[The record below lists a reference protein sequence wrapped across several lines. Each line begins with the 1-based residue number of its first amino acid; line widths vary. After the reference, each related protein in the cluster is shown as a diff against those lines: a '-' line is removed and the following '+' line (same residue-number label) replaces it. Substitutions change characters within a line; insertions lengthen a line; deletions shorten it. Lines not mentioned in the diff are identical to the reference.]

1 MRPAPC
7 ASVIRMD
14 ARATFGTVLTAM
26 VTPFHADGSMDL
38 DSAARLAD
46 HLVTMGCDGIV
57 VSGTTGE
64 SPTTHSPEKVDLIR
78 AVAGAVGDRAKVV
91 AGAGS
96 NDTAHAVRM
105 AECAAAAGADALLVV
120 TPYYNRPSQDGI
132 AVHIETV
139 ASSTDLPVMLYDI
152 PGRTG
157 AALGPAASARLARHP
172 NILALKDAAGN
183 AVAGCRRGLETGL
196 AVYSGDDP
204 LNLSFLTH
212 GAVGVV
218 SVVGHVAAD
227 RYRRMVDAVAASD
240 LATAL
245 AVHNEL
251 LPLVDAIMGT
261 GQGAV
266 LAKHA
271 VYELGL
277 IATDALRLPLVPGTG
292 EERTALRSA
301 MRDLG
306 YLG

>member
-1 MRPAPC
+1 
-7 ASVIRMD
+7 MD

-46 HLVTMGCDGIV
+46 HLVAAGCDGLV

-64 SPTTHSPEKVDLIR
+64 SPTTHGPEKVDLVR
-78 AVAGAVGDRAKVV
+78 AVVGAVGGRAKVV

-105 AECAAAAGADALLVV
+105 AECAADAGADALLVV
-120 TPYYNRPSQDGI
+120 SPYYNRPSQEGV

-139 ASSTDLPVMLYDI
+139 ASATDLPVLLYDI

-157 AALGPAASARLARHP
+157 VAIGPAASARLARHP
-172 NILALKDAAGN
+172 NILAVKDAAGN
-183 AVAGCRRGLETGL
+183 AVAGCRRGRETGL

-240 LATAL
+240 LAGAL
-245 AVHNEL
+245 AVHDEL
-251 LPLVDAIMGT
+251 APLVDAIMGT

-266 LAKHA
+266 LAKYA
-271 VYELGL
+271 VHELGL
-277 IATDALRLPLVPGTG
+277 IRTARLRLPLVPPTD
-292 EERTALRSA
+292 EQRTALLAA
-301 MRDLG
+301 MRALG
-306 YLG
+306 HLG

>member
-1 MRPAPC
+1 
-7 ASVIRMD
+7 MD
-14 ARATFGTVLTAM
+14 ARSAFGTVLTAM

-46 HLVTMGCDGIV
+46 HLVTAGCDGLV

-64 SPTTHSPEKVDLIR
+64 SPTTHGPEKADLVR
-78 AVAGAVGDRAKVV
+78 AVVGAVGGRAKVV

-105 AECAAAAGADALLVV
+105 AECAAEAGADALLVV
-120 TPYYNRPSQDGI
+120 SPYYNRPSQEGV

-139 ASSTDLPVMLYDI
+139 ASATDLPVMLYDI

-157 AALGPAASARLARHP
+157 VAIGPEASARLARHP
-172 NILALKDAAGN
+172 NVLAVKDATGN
-183 AVAGCRRGLETGL
+183 AVAGCRRGRETGL
-196 AVYSGDDP
+196 ATYSGDDP

-240 LATAL
+240 LAGAL
-245 AVHNEL
+245 AVHDEL

-266 LAKHA
+266 LAKYA
-271 VYELGL
+271 VHELGL
-277 IATDALRLPLVPGTG
+277 IGTAHLRLPLVPPTDGQ
-292 EERTALRSA
+292 RTALLAA
-301 MRDLG
+301 MRALG